1 MQAATKQG
9 ISLPGEA
16 EDKCCWCIPIKI
28 GVLLIGIGIIY
39 SAVVN
44 TLGGLTLLGAN
55 FIYGVLFLA
64 AQAPL
69 LLSAFY
75 YIKYFQN
82 DSKETREGLSKACM
96 LAILTTFAVAA
107 VYLVM
112 VVTGAS
118 TFGVVMSQIISAGIS
133 FVLWTYYAGVC
144 KRYAGQ
150 A

>member
-28 GVLLIGIGIIY
+28 GVLLIGIGVIL
-39 SAVVN
+39 SAVSNV
-44 TLGGLTLLGAN
+44 LAGLTLLGAY

-69 LLSAFY
+69 LMSAFY

-82 DSKETREGLSKACM
+82 DNKETREGL
-96 LAILTTFAVAA
+96 
-107 VYLVM
+107 
-112 VVTGAS
+112 
-118 TFGVVMSQIISAGIS
+118 
-133 FVLWTYYAGVC
+133 
-144 KRYAGQ
+144 
-150 A
+150 